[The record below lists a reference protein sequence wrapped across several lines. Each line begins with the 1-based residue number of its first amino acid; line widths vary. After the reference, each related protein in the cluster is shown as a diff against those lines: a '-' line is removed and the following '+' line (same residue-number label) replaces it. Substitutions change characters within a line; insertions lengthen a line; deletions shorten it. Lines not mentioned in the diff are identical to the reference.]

1 MENKLDFET
10 ALNELQNIVEKI
22 ESGECTLDESIK
34 LFEKGISLSD
44 SCTKM
49 LTDAK
54 QKITK
59 LTDEQGALK

>member
-59 LTDEQGALK
+59 LTDEQGAVK

>member
-22 ESGECTLDESIK
+22 ESGECTLDETIK